1 MRVSRF
7 LLVLPIL
14 GFAAGVL
21 MTPKPA
27 EAKCLWFK
35 ASHNGTDFFYSDGA
49 AGTAEWK
56 LMDSIGQWKA
66 AHRIKRVKIR
76 KSKTRCGDWFIKYA
90 LPHKNCV
97 AKARVC
103 Y

>member
-1 MRVSRF
+1 MRALRGLLAVSA
-7 LLVLPIL
+7 I
-14 GFAAGVL
+14 GFSAIVV
-21 MTPKPA
+21 MTPVPA
-27 EAKCLWFK
+27 EAKCVWFK

-56 LMDSIGQWKA
+56 LMDMINQWKA
-66 AHRIKRVKIR
+66 AKGIKKVRIR
-76 KSKTRCGDWFIKYA
+76 KSKTKCGGWFIKYM